1 MYTPAASEYSLRA
14 MRMSARISAASRGD
28 SEENGFGEVAEFCDA
43 EFTVVSLILV
53 GVCCANAGQ
62 ATTKTSGIAKR
73 VTRLIARLLFFRAP
87 KPTAV
92 VSDCPE
98 AFCLTQR
105 YQKSCPEAPFSF
117 RRRGSLEAGSAGHRE
132 PRVWDRAWLAG
143 RVDWQRPRAGAAG
156 CRPCRK
162 DGRANWREW

>member
-1 MYTPAASEYSLRA
+1 MYAPAASEYSLRA

-117 RRRGSLEAGSAGHRE
+117 RRQRWRGRAPGSRRERLAWRRACSAGRTQA
-132 PRVWDRAWLAG
+132 DL
-143 RVDWQRPRAGAAG
+143 WQMTEEAAD
-156 CRPCRK
+156 CRLYRR
-162 DGRANWREW
+162 DGRASW